1 MTSQSR
7 SSGKLID
14 TGDLELQRRRSLLQ
28 LLHNSKNP
36 VGRAFKKL
44 CDAGCDPQ
52 RLEHTLLGL
61 KNYPFGRSQIFTKN
75 HAKQFEAVIG
85 DLESAA
91 GRLEQI
97 PDLLIFVP
105 LLADW
110 PSLAK
115 WPAAPKDNHERAS
128 LKELSGLLRTIA
140 KRLRKI
146 VSTSRLQ
153 RFRGI
158 TASHRLPRVIEQI
171 RKGTNGKPY
180 WAETAALVSAAYNRS
195 ISAQHLKEIERSR
208 QTK

>member
-7 SSGKLID
+7 SSGKIID
-14 TGDLELQRRRSLLQ
+14 TGDLELQRRRSLSK

-44 CDAGCDPQ
+44 CDAGCDSQ
-52 RLEHTLLGL
+52 WLEHTLLGL

-75 HAKQFEAVIG
+75 HAKQFEAVIA

-97 PDLLIFVP
+97 PDLLIFAP

-115 WPAAPKDNHERAS
+115 WPTAPEDNHERAS
-128 LKELSGLLRTIA
+128 VGELSGLLRTIA

-146 VSTSRLQ
+146 ASTSRLQ

-171 RKGTNGKPY
+171 RKSTGKPHY
-180 WAETAALVSAAYNRS
+180 ADTAALVGAAYGIS
-195 ISAQHLKEIERSR
+195 ISPQHLKQFARRSSR
-208 QTK
+208 IR